1 MNNILPSFFGG
12 IMKKYI
18 YALDLSLNN
27 TGIAIFT
34 NNGTFVEC
42 SSISTTDEKDI
53 RGKFVIIA
61 NEYKKFMRAYPVDK
75 VVMEQGFTRY
85 NISTQMIFR
94 CVGLTNY
101 IFSEYEQISIP
112 ASTVKKIIT
121 GKGNATKEEVKD
133 SVLKIYPKIRFQNLD
148 ESDAV
153 SVGIAYFR
161 KEGVHYA

>member
-1 MNNILPSFFGG
+1 MEN
-12 IMKKYI
+12 KYI

-34 NNGTFVEC
+34 NNGVFVEC
-42 SSISTTDEKDI
+42 SSISTTEEKDI
-53 RGKFVIIA
+53 RGKLVIIA
-61 NEYKKFMRAYPVDK
+61 NEYKKYMKAYPVDK
-75 VVMEQGFTRY
+75 VIMEQGFTRY

-94 CVGLTNY
+94 CVGITNL
-101 IFSEYEQISIP
+101 IFSDYEQISIP

-121 GKGNATKEEVKD
+121 GKGNATKEEVQNYI
-133 SVLKIYPKIRFQNLD
+133 LKMYPKIKFQNYD

-161 KEGVHYA
+161 KEGIHHV